1 MFKLKYNSGLVSLM
15 FLLILALTPVLAR
28 AQQWP
33 PFKFRLD
40 SIYENGKITYQVKFS
55 RQVDWT
61 MTDVLFKIPMPAGTR
76 FVEAGAPPTTTFNFD
91 GTDITF
97 STPVLNGSLKDTS
110 FVVEVT
116 DPARTEFTTHA
127 WISWQG
133 EQPGELLT
141 DDASID
147 ITRTPLT
154 WEKPSS
160 SRLRLETSASV
171 SGDVITYTFY
181 PVNVGGRRM
190 WDLAISVPLP
200 EGTTFLSAEAPP
212 SFASGFDG
220 RSAVFSTLEL
230 ARNSKIEPLRLQVSA
245 AGVTTPFVV
254 AQAWASWTN
263 VGRNVPQY
271 EQTKTG
277 DIIVQPHT
285 NQQVFVDNVG
295 DTPFSSY
302 DLTSLAFQE
311 DGSALK
317 TTFFTADALGPIGNP
332 VELLLYIDSDC
343 NAATG
348 KPRGNR
354 GAEYWI
360 RYRHQDGL
368 AYLYS
373 WNETQTQWANRRSID
388 AYPTEINLA
397 TVWVPGNLIEN
408 DQQFCWIAVAWNKT
422 EAYHPSPPVDWLGI
436 IDARLTQ
443 RTVGSSS

>member
-1 MFKLKYNSGLVSLM
+1 MFKLKYNPSWLVSLM
-15 FLLILALTPVLAR
+15 FLLILATMPASAR

-40 SIYENGKITYQVKFS
+40 SVYENGKITYQVQFS
-55 RQVDWT
+55 RQVNWT
-61 MTDVLFKIPMPAGTR
+61 MTDVIFKIPVPVGTR

-91 GTDITF
+91 GTEITF
-97 STPVLNGSLKDTS
+97 STLVLNRSLKDTY

-116 DPARTEFTTHA
+116 DPTRTEFTTHA
-127 WISWQG
+127 WISWKG
-133 EQPGELLT
+133 EQPGDLLT
-141 DDASID
+141 DDISID

-160 SRLRLETSASV
+160 RLRLEASASV

-190 WDLAISVPLP
+190 WDLTVNVPLP
-200 EGTTFLSAEAPP
+200 EGTTFLSAEAPS
-212 SFASGFDG
+212 SFVSSFNGQA
-220 RSAVFSTLEL
+220 AIFSKLEL
-230 ARNSKIEPLRLQVSA
+230 ARNSKIEPLRVQVSS

-254 AQAWASWTN
+254 TQAWASWTN

-277 DIIVQPHT
+277 NIIVQSDT
-285 NQQVFVDNVG
+285 NQQVFADNIG
-295 DTPFSSY
+295 DAPFPSY

-311 DGSALK
+311 DGDALK
-317 TTFFTADALGPIGNP
+317 TTFFTADALGPVGEP

-360 RYRHQDGL
+360 RYRHQNGQ

-373 WNETQTQWANRRSID
+373 WDETQAQWTNRRSIG
-388 AYPTEINLA
+388 AYPTEINLS
-397 TVWVPGNLIEN
+397 TVWIPGSLMGNN
-408 DQQFCWIAVAWNKT
+408 QQFCWIGVAWNRT
-422 EAYHPSPPVDWLGI
+422 EAYHPSPPVDWLGV
-436 IDARLTQ
+436 IDTRLTQ
-443 RTVGSSS
+443 

>member
-1 MFKLKYNSGLVSLM
+1 MFKLKYNPSWLVSLM
-15 FLLILALTPVLAR
+15 FLLILATMPASAR

-40 SIYENGKITYQVKFS
+40 SVYENGKITYQVQFS
-55 RQVDWT
+55 RQVNWT
-61 MTDVLFKIPMPAGTR
+61 MTDVIFKIPVPAGTR

-91 GTDITF
+91 GSEITF
-97 STPVLNGSLKDTS
+97 STLVLSRSLKDTY

-116 DPARTEFTTHA
+116 DPTRTEFATHA
-127 WISWQG
+127 WISWKG
-133 EQPGELLT
+133 EQPGDLLT
-141 DDASID
+141 DDISID

-160 SRLRLETSASV
+160 RLRLEASASV

-190 WDLAISVPLP
+190 WDLTVNVPLP
-200 EGTTFLSAEAPP
+200 EGTTFLSAEAPS
-212 SFASGFDG
+212 SFVSSFNGQA
-220 RSAVFSTLEL
+220 AVFSTLEL
-230 ARNSKIEPLRLQVSA
+230 VRNSKIEPLRVQVSA
-245 AGVTTPFVV
+245 AEVTTPFVV
-254 AQAWASWTN
+254 TQAWASWTN

-277 DIIVQPHT
+277 NIIVQSDT
-285 NQQVFVDNVG
+285 NQQVFADNIG
-295 DTPFSSY
+295 DAPFPSY

-311 DGSALK
+311 DGDALK
-317 TTFFTADALGPIGNP
+317 TTFFTADALGPVGEP

-348 KPRGNR
+348 KSRGNR

-360 RYRHQDGL
+360 RYRHQNGQ

-373 WNETQTQWANRRSID
+373 WDETQAQWTNRRSID

-397 TVWVPGNLIEN
+397 TVWIPYSFIGNN
-408 DQQFCWIAVAWNKT
+408 QQICWIGVAWNRT
-422 EAYHPSPPVDWLGI
+422 EAYHPSPPVDWLGV
-436 IDARLTQ
+436 IDTRLTQ
-443 RTVGSSS
+443 